1 MDERTK
7 FEILVE
13 SQDIA
18 VIRELIFR
26 DYGFE
31 VTDAYIKD
39 LIVFVQDMLDGRD
52 DRDTEQ

>member
-18 VIRELIFR
+18 VIRELIFQ